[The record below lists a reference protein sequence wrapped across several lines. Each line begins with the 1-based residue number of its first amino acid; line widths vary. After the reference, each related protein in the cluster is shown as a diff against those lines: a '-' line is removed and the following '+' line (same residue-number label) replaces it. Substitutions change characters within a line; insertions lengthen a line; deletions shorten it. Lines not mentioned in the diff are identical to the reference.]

1 MTNHYHLSCTLRPK
15 SGKSGRS
22 PPLNVIYIDL
32 RLQSL
37 ALPDW
42 QPTATKGLVMDKLSS
57 ELHFEV
63 VGQGTPHVL
72 LDVIDLL
79 VCQAAVH
86 GAVGDAVA
94 VRCALLLGVREA
106 VNENHRL
113 RQVPGM
119 AAHNLTQ
126 VVLCEAHVWQP
137 EANILRSKVAQVVK
151 ISY

>member
-1 MTNHYHLSCTLRPK
+1 
-15 SGKSGRS
+15 
-22 PPLNVIYIDL
+22 
-32 RLQSL
+32 
-37 ALPDW
+37 
-42 QPTATKGLVMDKLSS
+42 MDKLSS

-137 EANILRSKVAQVVK
+137 EANILRSKVAQGVK

>member
-15 SGKSGRS
+15 SGKCGRS
-22 PPLNVIYIDL
+22 PQLNVIYIDL

-42 QPTATKGLVMDKLSS
+42 QPTTTKGLVMDKLSS

>member
-22 PPLNVIYIDL
+22 PQLNVIYIDL

-42 QPTATKGLVMDKLSS
+42 QPTTTKGLVMDKLSS